1 MSDLFSNVNN
11 SFVQYMKYPVVLS
24 IVICF
29 CLVACV
35 EQPPAPIEYKVG
47 DVTANNNSTALEHD
61 EGLIVQRTMEDD
73 TVSEKVSGILE
84 EPKAK
89 IIECYNDDIEIPI
102 SRNEYEEEIEQSN
115 FVKPLNGVMLTEFKD
130 GKSKGIDIAVKEYS
144 DVKSIAAGTV
154 IYSGFNKQ
162 FGNLVIVKLDKDDLE
177 VAYAS
182 LDDLL
187 LKKGDKITK
196 NSVIGHVK
204 HKLYFAMRRNRIA
217 VDPSKYI
224 EF

>member
-1 MSDLFSNVNN
+1 MFSNVNN
-11 SFVQYMKYPVVLS
+11 SFVKYMKYPVVLS

-35 EQPPAPIEYKVG
+35 DQTPAPIEYKVG
-47 DVTANNNSTALEHD
+47 DVTANNNSTALDHD
-61 EGLIVQRTMEDD
+61 EGMIVQRTMEDNPA
-73 TVSEKVSGILE
+73 SEKVSGRLE

-89 IIECYNDDIEIPI
+89 IIEDDNDDIEIPM
-102 SRNEYEEEIEQSN
+102 SRNEDEDEEAKLN
-115 FVKPLNGVMLTEFKD
+115 FVKPLNGVIINEFKA
-130 GKSKGIDIAVKEYS
+130 GKSKGIDIAAKEYS
-144 DVKSIAAGTV
+144 EVKSIAAGTV
-154 IYSGFNKQ
+154 IYSGYNKQ

-187 LKKGDKITK
+187 LKKGDKIAR
-196 NSVIGHVK
+196 NSVIGHVE
-204 HKLYFAMRRNRIA
+204 HKLYFAMRKNKIA
-217 VDPSKYI
+217 VDPNKYI

>member
-1 MSDLFSNVNN
+1 MFSNVNN
-11 SFVQYMKYPVVLS
+11 SFVKYMKYPVVLS

-35 EQPPAPIEYKVG
+35 DQPPAPIEYKVG
-47 DVTANNNSTALEHD
+47 DVTANNNSTALDHD
-61 EGLIVQRTMEDD
+61 EGMIVQRTMEDNPA
-73 TVSEKVSGILE
+73 SEKVSGRLE

-89 IIECYNDDIEIPI
+89 IIEDDNDDIEIPM
-102 SRNEYEEEIEQSN
+102 SRNEDEDEESIEQLN
-115 FVKPLNGVMLTEFKD
+115 FVKPLNGVIITEFKA
-130 GKSKGIDIAVKEYS
+130 GKSKGIDIVAKEYS
-144 DVKSIAAGTV
+144 EVKSIAAGTV
-154 IYSGFNKQ
+154 IYSGYNKQ

-187 LKKGDKITK
+187 LKKGDKIAR
-196 NSVIGHVK
+196 NSVIGHVE
-204 HKLYFAMRRNRIA
+204 HKLYFAMRKNKIA
-217 VDPSKYI
+217 VDPNKYI

>member
-1 MSDLFSNVNN
+1 
-11 SFVQYMKYPVVLS
+11 MKYPVVLS

-35 EQPPAPIEYKVG
+35 DQPPAPIEYKVG
-47 DVTANNNSTALEHD
+47 DVTANNNSTELEHD

-73 TVSEKVSGILE
+73 SVSEKVSGRLE

-89 IIECYNDDIEIPI
+89 LIEDDNDDIEVPI
-102 SRNEYEEEIEQSN
+102 SRSEDEEEIEQSN
-115 FVKPLNGVMLTEFKD
+115 FVKPLNGVIITEFKA
-130 GKSKGIDIAVKEYS
+130 GKSKGIDIAAKEYS
-144 DVKSIAAGTV
+144 EVKSIAAGTV

-196 NSVIGHVK
+196 NSVIGHVE
-204 HKLYFAMRRNRIA
+204 HKLYFAMRKNKIA

>member
-1 MSDLFSNVNN
+1 
-11 SFVQYMKYPVVLS
+11 MKYPVVLS

-47 DVTANNNSTALEHD
+47 DVTANNNSTELEHD

-73 TVSEKVSGILE
+73 SVSEKVSGRLE

-89 IIECYNDDIEIPI
+89 LIEDDNDDIEIPI
-102 SRNEYEEEIEQSN
+102 SRSEDEEEIEQSN
-115 FVKPLNGVMLTEFKD
+115 FVKPLNGVIITEFKA
-130 GKSKGIDIAVKEYS
+130 GKSKGIDIAAKEYS
-144 DVKSIAAGTV
+144 EVKSIAAGTV

-196 NSVIGHVK
+196 NSVIGHVE
-204 HKLYFAMRRNRIA
+204 HKLYFAMRKNKIA

>member
-1 MSDLFSNVNN
+1 
-11 SFVQYMKYPVVLS
+11 MKYPVLLI

-35 EQPPAPIEYKVG
+35 DQPPAPIEYKVG
-47 DVTANNNSTALEHD
+47 DVTANNNSTELDYD
-61 EGLIVQRTMEDD
+61 EGMIVQRTMEDNPA
-73 TVSEKVSGILE
+73 SEKVSGRLE

-89 IIECYNDDIEIPI
+89 IIEDDNDNIEIPM
-102 SRNEYEEEIEQSN
+102 SRNEDEDEEAIEQLN
-115 FVKPLNGVMLTEFKD
+115 FVKPLNGVIITEFKA
-130 GKSKGIDIAVKEYS
+130 GKSKGIDIAAKEYS
-144 DVKSIAAGTV
+144 EVKSIAAGTV
-154 IYSGFNKQ
+154 IYSGYNKQ

-187 LKKGDKITK
+187 LKKGDKIAR
-196 NSVIGHVK
+196 NSVIGHVE
-204 HKLYFAMRRNRIA
+204 HKLYFAMRKNKIA
-217 VDPSKYI
+217 VDPNKYI

>member
-1 MSDLFSNVNN
+1 
-11 SFVQYMKYPVVLS
+11 MKYPVVLS

-35 EQPPAPIEYKVG
+35 DQPPAPIEYKVG
-47 DVTANNNSTALEHD
+47 DVTANNNSTELDHD
-61 EGLIVQRTMEDD
+61 EGLIVQRTMEDNSA
-73 TVSEKVSGILE
+73 SEKVSGRLE

-89 IIECYNDDIEIPI
+89 IIEDDNDDIEIPM
-102 SRNEYEEEIEQSN
+102 SQNEDKDEEAIEQLN
-115 FVKPLNGVMLTEFKD
+115 FVKPLNGVIITEFKA
-130 GKSKGIDIAVKEYS
+130 GKSKGIDIAAKEYS
-144 DVKSIAAGTV
+144 EVKSIAAGTV
-154 IYSGFNKQ
+154 IYSGYNKQ

-187 LKKGDKITK
+187 LKKGDKIAR
-196 NSVIGHVK
+196 NSVIGHVE
-204 HKLYFAMRRNRIA
+204 HELYFAMRKNKIA
-217 VDPSKYI
+217 VDPNKYI

>member
-1 MSDLFSNVNN
+1 
-11 SFVQYMKYPVVLS
+11 MKYPVVLS

-47 DVTANNNSTALEHD
+47 DVTANNNSTELEHD

-73 TVSEKVSGILE
+73 SVSEKVSGRLE

-89 IIECYNDDIEIPI
+89 IIEDYNDDIEIPI
-102 SRNEYEEEIEQSN
+102 SRNEDEEEIEQSN
-115 FVKPLNGVMLTEFKD
+115 FAKPLNGVIITEFKA
-130 GKSKGIDIAVKEYS
+130 GKSKGIDIAAKEYS
-144 DVKSIAAGTV
+144 EVKSIAAGTV

-187 LKKGDKITK
+187 LKKGGKITK
-196 NSVIGHVK
+196 NSVIGHVE
-204 HKLYFAMRRNRIA
+204 HKLYFAMRKNKIA

>member
-1 MSDLFSNVNN
+1 MFSNVNN
-11 SFVQYMKYPVVLS
+11 SFVKYMKYPVALS

-29 CLVACV
+29 CLVSCV
-35 EQPPAPIEYKVG
+35 DQPPAPIEYKVG
-47 DVTANNNSTALEHD
+47 DVTANNNSTELEHD

-73 TVSEKVSGILE
+73 PVSEKVSGRLE

-89 IIECYNDDIEIPI
+89 IMEDDNDNIEIPI
-102 SRNEYEEEIEQSN
+102 FRNEDEEAIEQLN
-115 FVKPLNGVMLTEFKD
+115 FVKPLNGIIITEFRA
-130 GKSKGIDIAVKEYS
+130 GKSKGIDIAAKEYS
-144 DVKSIAAGTV
+144 EVKSIAAGTV

-187 LKKGDKITK
+187 LKKGDKIAK
-196 NSVIGHVK
+196 NSVIGHVE
-204 HKLYFAMRRNRIA
+204 HKLYFAMRKNKIA

>member
-1 MSDLFSNVNN
+1 MFSNVNN
-11 SFVQYMKYPVVLS
+11 SFVKYMKYPVVLS

-47 DVTANNNSTALEHD
+47 DVTANNNSTELEHD

-73 TVSEKVSGILE
+73 SVSEKVSGRLE

-89 IIECYNDDIEIPI
+89 IIEDDNDDIEIPI
-102 SRNEYEEEIEQSN
+102 SRNEDEEEIEQSN
-115 FVKPLNGVMLTEFKD
+115 FAKPLNGVIITEFKA
-130 GKSKGIDIAVKEYS
+130 GKSKGIDIAAKEYS
-144 DVKSIAAGTV
+144 EVKSIAAGTV

-196 NSVIGHVK
+196 NSVIGHVE
-204 HKLYFAMRRNRIA
+204 HKLYFAMRKNKIA

>member
-1 MSDLFSNVNN
+1 MFSNINN
-11 SFVQYMKYPVVLS
+11 SFVKYMKYPVVLS

-35 EQPPAPIEYKVG
+35 DQPPAPIEYKVG
-47 DVTANNNSTALEHD
+47 DVTANNNSTELEHD

-73 TVSEKVSGILE
+73 SVSEKVSGRLE

-89 IIECYNDDIEIPI
+89 LIEDDNDDIEVPI
-102 SRNEYEEEIEQSN
+102 SRSEDEEEIEQSN
-115 FVKPLNGVMLTEFKD
+115 FVKPLNGVIITEFKA
-130 GKSKGIDIAVKEYS
+130 GKSKGIDIAAKEYS
-144 DVKSIAAGTV
+144 EVKSIAAGTV

-196 NSVIGHVK
+196 NSVIGHVE
-204 HKLYFAMRRNRIA
+204 HKLYFAMRKNKIA

>member
-1 MSDLFSNVNN
+1 
-11 SFVQYMKYPVVLS
+11 MKYPVVLS

-35 EQPPAPIEYKVG
+35 DQTPAPIEYKVG
-47 DVTANNNSTALEHD
+47 DVTANNNSTALDHD
-61 EGLIVQRTMEDD
+61 EGMIVQRTMEDNPA
-73 TVSEKVSGILE
+73 SEKVSGRLE

-89 IIECYNDDIEIPI
+89 IIEDDNDDIEIPM
-102 SRNEYEEEIEQSN
+102 SRNEDEDEEAKLN
-115 FVKPLNGVMLTEFKD
+115 FVKPLNGVIINEFKA
-130 GKSKGIDIAVKEYS
+130 GKSKGIDIAAKEYS
-144 DVKSIAAGTV
+144 EVKSIAAGTV
-154 IYSGFNKQ
+154 IYSGYNKQ

-187 LKKGDKITK
+187 LKKGDKIAR
-196 NSVIGHVK
+196 NSVIGHVE
-204 HKLYFAMRRNRIA
+204 HKLYFAMRKNKIA
-217 VDPSKYI
+217 VDPNKYI

>member
-1 MSDLFSNVNN
+1 
-11 SFVQYMKYPVVLS
+11 MKYPVVLS

-35 EQPPAPIEYKVG
+35 DQTPAPIEYKVG
-47 DVTANNNSTALEHD
+47 DVTANNNSTALDHD
-61 EGLIVQRTMEDD
+61 EGMIVQRTMEDNPA
-73 TVSEKVSGILE
+73 SEKVSGRLE

-89 IIECYNDDIEIPI
+89 IIEDDNDDIEIPM
-102 SRNEYEEEIEQSN
+102 SRNEDEDEEAIEQLN
-115 FVKPLNGVMLTEFKD
+115 FVKPLNGVIINEFKA
-130 GKSKGIDIAVKEYS
+130 GKSKGIDIAAKEYS
-144 DVKSIAAGTV
+144 EVKSIAAGTV
-154 IYSGFNKQ
+154 IYSGYNKQ

-187 LKKGDKITK
+187 LKKGDKIAR
-196 NSVIGHVK
+196 NSVIGHVE
-204 HKLYFAMRRNRIA
+204 HKLYFAMRKNKIA
-217 VDPSKYI
+217 VDPNKYI

>member
-1 MSDLFSNVNN
+1 MFSNVNN
-11 SFVQYMKYPVVLS
+11 SFVKYMKYPVALS

-35 EQPPAPIEYKVG
+35 EQLPAPIEYKVG
-47 DVTANNNSTALEHD
+47 DVTANNNSTELEHD
-61 EGLIVQRTMEDD
+61 EGLIVQRTMKDD
-73 TVSEKVSGILE
+73 SVSEKVSGRLE

-89 IIECYNDDIEIPI
+89 IIEDDNDDIEIPI
-102 SRNEYEEEIEQSN
+102 SRNEDEEEIEQSS
-115 FVKPLNGVMLTEFKD
+115 FVKPLNGVIITEFKA
-130 GKSKGIDIAVKEYS
+130 GKSKGIDIAAKEYS
-144 DVKSIAAGTV
+144 EVKSIEAGTV

-196 NSVIGHVK
+196 NSVIGHVE
-204 HKLYFAMRRNRIA
+204 HKLYFAMRKNKIA

>member
-1 MSDLFSNVNN
+1 MFSNVNN
-11 SFVQYMKYPVVLS
+11 SFVKYMKHPVVLS

-35 EQPPAPIEYKVG
+35 DQPPAPIEYKVG
-47 DVTANNNSTALEHD
+47 DVTANNNSTELDHD
-61 EGLIVQRTMEDD
+61 EGMIVQRTMEDNPA
-73 TVSEKVSGILE
+73 SEKVSVRLE

-89 IIECYNDDIEIPI
+89 MIEDDNDDIEIPM
-102 SRNEYEEEIEQSN
+102 SRNEDEEAIEQLN
-115 FVKPLNGVMLTEFKD
+115 FVKPLNGVIITEFKA

-144 DVKSIAAGTV
+144 EVKSIAAGTV
-154 IYSGFNKQ
+154 IYSGYNKQ

-187 LKKGDKITK
+187 LKKGDKIAR
-196 NSVIGHVK
+196 NSVIGHVE
-204 HKLYFAMRRNRIA
+204 HKLYFAMRKNKIA
-217 VDPSKYI
+217 VDPNKYI

>member
-1 MSDLFSNVNN
+1 
-11 SFVQYMKYPVVLS
+11 MKYPVALS
-24 IVICF
+24 TIICL

-35 EQPPAPIEYKVG
+35 DQPPAPIEYKIG
-47 DVTANNNSTALEHD
+47 AITANNNSTGLDHD
-61 EGLIVQRTMEDD
+61 EGLIVQRTMED
-73 TVSEKVSGILE
+73 TPTSEKVSGILE
-84 EPKAK
+84 EPKAE
-89 IIECYNDDIEIPI
+89 IIEDDNDAIEIPT
-102 SRNEYEEEIEQSN
+102 SSYEDEDEEVTEQLN
-115 FVKPLNGVMLTEFKD
+115 FAKPLNGVVITEFKA
-130 GKSKGIDIAVKEYS
+130 GKNKGIDIAAKEYS
-144 DVKSIAAGTV
+144 EVKSIAAGTV

-187 LKKGDKITK
+187 LKKGDKVAR
-196 NSVIGHVK
+196 NNVIGHVE
-204 HKLYFAMRRNRIA
+204 HKLYFAMRKNKVA

>member
-1 MSDLFSNVNN
+1 
-11 SFVQYMKYPVVLS
+11 MKYPVALS
-24 IVICF
+24 TIICF
-29 CLVACV
+29 CLIACV
-35 EQPPAPIEYKVG
+35 DQPPAPIEYKMG
-47 DVTANNNSTALEHD
+47 AITANNTTTELDHD
-61 EGLIVQRTMEDD
+61 EGLIVQRTIED
-73 TVSEKVSGILE
+73 TPTSEKVSGILE

-89 IIECYNDDIEIPI
+89 IIEDDNDAIEIPT
-102 SRNEYEEEIEQSN
+102 SRDRDEEEIEQLN
-115 FVKPLNGVMLTEFKD
+115 FAKPLNGMVIAEFRAE
-130 GKSKGIDIAVKEYS
+130 KSKGIDIAAKEYS
-144 DVKSIAAGTV
+144 EVKSIAAGTV

-187 LKKGDKITK
+187 LKKGDKVAK
-196 NSVIGHVK
+196 NSVIGHVE
-204 HKLYFAMRRNRIA
+204 HKLYFAMRKNKIA

>member
-1 MSDLFSNVNN
+1 
-11 SFVQYMKYPVVLS
+11 MKYPVILS

-35 EQPPAPIEYKVG
+35 DQPPAPIEYKVG
-47 DVTANNNSTALEHD
+47 DVTANNNSTKLDHD
-61 EGLIVQRTMEDD
+61 EGMIVQRTMEDNPA
-73 TVSEKVSGILE
+73 SEKVSGRLE

-89 IIECYNDDIEIPI
+89 IIEDDNDDIEIPM
-102 SRNEYEEEIEQSN
+102 SRNEDEDEEAIEQLN
-115 FVKPLNGVMLTEFKD
+115 FVKPLNGVIITEFKA
-130 GKSKGIDIAVKEYS
+130 GKSKGIDIAAKEYS
-144 DVKSIAAGTV
+144 EVKSIAAGTV
-154 IYSGFNKQ
+154 IYSGYNKQ

-187 LKKGDKITK
+187 LKKGDKIAR
-196 NSVIGHVK
+196 NSVIGHVE
-204 HKLYFAMRRNRIA
+204 HKLYFAMRKNKIA
-217 VDPSKYI
+217 VDPNKYI

>member
-1 MSDLFSNVNN
+1 
-11 SFVQYMKYPVVLS
+11 MKYPVALS

-35 EQPPAPIEYKVG
+35 DQPPAPIEYKVG
-47 DVTANNNSTALEHD
+47 DVTANNNSTELEHD

-73 TVSEKVSGILE
+73 HVSEKVSGRLE

-89 IIECYNDDIEIPI
+89 IIEDDNDNIEIPI
-102 SRNEYEEEIEQSN
+102 SRNEDEDEEAIEQLN
-115 FVKPLNGVMLTEFKD
+115 FVKPLNGVIITEFKA
-130 GKSKGIDIAVKEYS
+130 GKSKGIDIAAKEYS
-144 DVKSIAAGTV
+144 EVKSIAAGTV

-187 LKKGDKITK
+187 LKKGDKIAK
-196 NSVIGHVK
+196 NSVIGHVE
-204 HKLYFAMRRNRIA
+204 HKLYFAMRKNKIA

>member
-1 MSDLFSNVNN
+1 MFSNVNN
-11 SFVQYMKYPVVLS
+11 SFVKYMKYPVVLS

-47 DVTANNNSTALEHD
+47 DVTANNNSTELEHD

-73 TVSEKVSGILE
+73 SVSEKVSGRLE

-89 IIECYNDDIEIPI
+89 IIEDDNDDIEIPI
-102 SRNEYEEEIEQSN
+102 SRNEDEEEIEQSS
-115 FVKPLNGVMLTEFKD
+115 FVKPLNGVIITEFKA
-130 GKSKGIDIAVKEYS
+130 GKSKGIDIAAKEYS
-144 DVKSIAAGTV
+144 EVKSIAAGTV

-196 NSVIGHVK
+196 NSVIGYVE
-204 HKLYFAMRRNRIA
+204 HKLYFAMRKNKIA

>member
-1 MSDLFSNVNN
+1 MFSNVNN
-11 SFVQYMKYPVVLS
+11 SFVKYMKYPVVLS

-35 EQPPAPIEYKVG
+35 DQPPAPIEYKVG
-47 DVTANNNSTALEHD
+47 DVTANNNSTELDHD
-61 EGLIVQRTMEDD
+61 EGLIVQRTMEDNSA
-73 TVSEKVSGILE
+73 SEKVSGRLE

-89 IIECYNDDIEIPI
+89 IIEDDNDDIEIPM
-102 SRNEYEEEIEQSN
+102 SQNEDKDEEAIEQLN
-115 FVKPLNGVMLTEFKD
+115 FVKPLNGVIITEFKA
-130 GKSKGIDIAVKEYS
+130 GKSKGIDIAAKEYS
-144 DVKSIAAGTV
+144 EVKSIAAGTV
-154 IYSGFNKQ
+154 IYSGYNKQ

-187 LKKGDKITK
+187 LKKGDKIAR
-196 NSVIGHVK
+196 NSVIGHVE
-204 HKLYFAMRRNRIA
+204 HELYFAMRKNKIA
-217 VDPSKYI
+217 VDPNKYI

>member
-1 MSDLFSNVNN
+1 MFSNVNN
-11 SFVQYMKYPVVLS
+11 SFVKYMKYPVALS

-29 CLVACV
+29 CLVSCV
-35 EQPPAPIEYKVG
+35 DQPPAPIEYKVG
-47 DVTANNNSTALEHD
+47 DVTANNNSTELEHD

-73 TVSEKVSGILE
+73 PVSEKVSGRLE

-89 IIECYNDDIEIPI
+89 IIEDDNDNIEIPI
-102 SRNEYEEEIEQSN
+102 FRNEDEDEEAIEQLN
-115 FVKPLNGVMLTEFKD
+115 FVKPLNGVIITEFKA
-130 GKSKGIDIAVKEYS
+130 GKSKGIDIAAKEYS
-144 DVKSIAAGTV
+144 EVKSIAAGTV

-187 LKKGDKITK
+187 LKKGDKIAK
-196 NSVIGHVK
+196 NSVIGHVE
-204 HKLYFAMRRNRIA
+204 HKLYFAMRKNKIA

>member
-1 MSDLFSNVNN
+1 
-11 SFVQYMKYPVVLS
+11 MKYPVVLS

-35 EQPPAPIEYKVG
+35 DQQPAPIEYKVG
-47 DVTANNNSTALEHD
+47 DVTANNNSTELDHD
-61 EGLIVQRTMEDD
+61 EGMIIQRTMEDNPA
-73 TVSEKVSGILE
+73 SEKVSGRLE

-89 IIECYNDDIEIPI
+89 IIEDDNDDIEMPM
-102 SRNEYEEEIEQSN
+102 SRNEDEDEEAIEQLN
-115 FVKPLNGVMLTEFKD
+115 FVKPLNGVIITEFKA
-130 GKSKGIDIAVKEYS
+130 GKSKGIDIAAKEYS
-144 DVKSIAAGTV
+144 EVKSIAAGTV
-154 IYSGFNKQ
+154 IYSGYNKQ

-187 LKKGDKITK
+187 LKKGDKIAR
-196 NSVIGHVK
+196 NSVIGHVE
-204 HKLYFAMRRNRIA
+204 HKLYFAMRKNKIA
-217 VDPSKYI
+217 VDPNKYI

>member
-1 MSDLFSNVNN
+1 
-11 SFVQYMKYPVVLS
+11 MKYPVALS
-24 IVICF
+24 VVICF

-35 EQPPAPIEYKVG
+35 DQPPAPIEYKVG
-47 DVTANNNSTALEHD
+47 DVTANNNSTELDHD
-61 EGLIVQRTMEDD
+61 EGMIVQRTMED
-73 TVSEKVSGILE
+73 TSTSEKVSGRLE

-89 IIECYNDDIEIPI
+89 IIEDDNDDIEIPM
-102 SRNEYEEEIEQSN
+102 SRNEDEDEEAIEQLN
-115 FVKPLNGVMLTEFKD
+115 FVKPLNGVIITEFKT
-130 GKSKGIDIAVKEYS
+130 GKNKGIDIAAKEYS
-144 DVKSIAAGTV
+144 EVKSIAGGTV
-154 IYSGFNKQ
+154 IYSGYNKQ

-187 LKKGDKITK
+187 LKKGDKVTK
-196 NSVIGHVK
+196 NSVIGHVE
-204 HKLYFAMRRNRIA
+204 HKLYFAMRKNKVA

>member
-1 MSDLFSNVNN
+1 
-11 SFVQYMKYPVVLS
+11 MKYPVVLS

-47 DVTANNNSTALEHD
+47 DVTANNNSTELEHD

-73 TVSEKVSGILE
+73 SVSEKVSGRLE

-89 IIECYNDDIEIPI
+89 IIEDDNDDIEIPI
-102 SRNEYEEEIEQSN
+102 SRNEDEEEIEQSN
-115 FVKPLNGVMLTEFKD
+115 FAKPLNGVIITEFKA
-130 GKSKGIDIAVKEYS
+130 GKSKGIDIAAKEYS
-144 DVKSIAAGTV
+144 EVKSIAAGTV

-196 NSVIGHVK
+196 NSVIGHVE
-204 HKLYFAMRRNRIA
+204 HKLYFAMRKNKIA

>member
-1 MSDLFSNVNN
+1 
-11 SFVQYMKYPVVLS
+11 MKYPVALS

-35 EQPPAPIEYKVG
+35 DQPPAPIEYKVG
-47 DVTANNNSTALEHD
+47 DVTANNNSIELEHD
-61 EGLIVQRTMEDD
+61 EGLIVQRTMEDNP
-73 TVSEKVSGILE
+73 VSEKISGRLE

-89 IIECYNDDIEIPI
+89 IIEDDNDNIEIPI
-102 SRNEYEEEIEQSN
+102 SRNEDEDEEAIEQLN
-115 FVKPLNGVMLTEFKD
+115 FVKPLNGVTITEFKA
-130 GKSKGIDIAVKEYS
+130 GKSKGIDIAAKEYS
-144 DVKSIAAGTV
+144 EVKSIAAGTV

-187 LKKGDKITK
+187 LKKGDKIAK
-196 NSVIGHVK
+196 NSVIGHVE
-204 HKLYFAMRRNRIA
+204 HKLYFAMRKNKIA

>member
-1 MSDLFSNVNN
+1 
-11 SFVQYMKYPVVLS
+11 MKYPVALS
-24 IVICF
+24 IIICF

-35 EQPPAPIEYKVG
+35 DQPPAPIEYKVG
-47 DVTANNNSTALEHD
+47 DVTANNNSTALDHD
-61 EGLIVQRTMEDD
+61 EGMIVQRTMED
-73 TVSEKVSGILE
+73 TSTSEKVSGRLE

-89 IIECYNDDIEIPI
+89 IIEDDNDDIEIPV
-102 SRNEYEEEIEQSN
+102 SRNEDKDEGAIAQLN
-115 FVKPLNGVMLTEFKD
+115 FVKPLNGVIITEFKA
-130 GKSKGIDIAVKEYS
+130 GKSKGIDIVAKEYS
-144 DVKSIAAGTV
+144 EVKSIAAGTV

-187 LKKGDKITK
+187 LKKGDKVAK
-196 NSVIGHVK
+196 NSVIGHVE
-204 HKLYFAMRRNRIA
+204 HKLYFAMRKNKIA